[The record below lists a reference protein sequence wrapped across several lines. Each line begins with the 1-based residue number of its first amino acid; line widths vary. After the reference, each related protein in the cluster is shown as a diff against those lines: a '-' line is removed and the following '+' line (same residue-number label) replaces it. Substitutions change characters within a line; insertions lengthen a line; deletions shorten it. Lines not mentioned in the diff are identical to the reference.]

1 VGSGPKA
8 LTLTLT
14 LNITFHAASSGNR
27 VLYMAGRDQAGG
39 NNTGWQAMGTWTV
52 Q

>member
-1 VGSGPKA
+1 LNLTFTGP
-8 LTLTLT
+8 
-14 LNITFHAASSGNR
+14 FSGNR
-27 VLYMAGRDQAGG
+27 VVYVAGRDQAGG